1 MQGRWHTRFGR
12 WVHHY
17 GVVRL
22 AHDVGAGCYGVS
34 LTPEA
39 VYQWV
44 GGQRAPRPA
53 HASRIVALSQGRV
66 SWDDIY
72 GQRAHAAPHAAP

>member
-12 WVHHY
+12 WVHYY
-17 GVVRL
+17 GVPRL
-22 AHDVGAGCYGVS
+22 AHDVGAGLYGVS

-44 GGQRAPRPA
+44 AGSRTPRPA
-53 HASRIVALSQGRV
+53 HALHIVQLARGSVTLE
-66 SWDDIY
+66 DIY
-72 GQRAHAAPHAAP
+72 RQRAHAAPHAAP